1 MNGRGPMK
9 KAAWISIAIALLV
22 GGAFSDAQAQQTKKA
37 FSLNLGVQTDYSG
50 ESPFEHLWFTLDARF
65 GIAVGQSLEIS
76 PEVMAAVE
84 DSLEFDDVFLY
95 PGVMLNYKLGDFFI
109 GAGVVLPLFFYGG
122 DFEAHPPAP
131 KVNFGYRARS
141 LILTVYVFNWTEE
154 DFRFLELLLI
164 GATIGIRF

>member
-1 MNGRGPMK
+1 MK
-9 KAAWISIAIALLV
+9 KIVLGLLVMGLFV
-22 GGAFSDAQAQQTKKA
+22 GGAFSSALAQETKKA
-37 FSLNLGVQTDYSG
+37 FSLNLGVQTDYIG

-65 GIAVGQSLEIS
+65 GIAIGQSLEIS

-95 PGVMLNYKLGDFFI
+95 PGVMLNYKLGDFFV

-122 DFEAHPPAP
+122 DFEAHTPAP
-131 KVNFGYRARS
+131 KVNFGYRARN

-154 DFRFLELLLI
+154 DFSFLELLFI
-164 GATIGIRF
+164 GATIGYRY